1 MYWVYLFN
9 QKTNKILAFESGNN
23 LDHFYKGYLDLIKNH
38 YFDGYSP
45 IYDSLFISK
54 FNPTE
59 NPIANDKIYMI
70 PFSNLLTNNSLY
82 IY

>member
-45 IYDSLFISK
+45 TYDSLFISK
-54 FNPTE
+54 YNPTE
-59 NPIANDKIYMI
+59 NPIEKEKIYMI